1 MNRFLATELLSDLGI
16 HVSIAING
24 RECVDRVHAEAFDLV
39 LMDIQMPVMDGL
51 AATKLLRAESRFQ
64 SLPIIAMTAH
74 AMSGDRERSLEGGMN
89 DHLTKPINPQALTEI
104 LVRWMPG
111 ETDLTTND

>member
-1 MNRFLATELLSDLGI
+1 
-16 HVSIAING
+16 G
-24 RECVDRVHAEAFDLV
+24 RDCVDRVRAEAFDLV

-51 AATKLLRAESRFQ
+51 AATKFLRAESRFQ

-89 DHLTKPINPQALTEI
+89 DHLTKPIHPPALAEM
-104 LVRWMPG
+104 LVRWMPAKAMPQPMIEKEQKPGASSSG
-111 ETDLTTND
+111 EIPEH